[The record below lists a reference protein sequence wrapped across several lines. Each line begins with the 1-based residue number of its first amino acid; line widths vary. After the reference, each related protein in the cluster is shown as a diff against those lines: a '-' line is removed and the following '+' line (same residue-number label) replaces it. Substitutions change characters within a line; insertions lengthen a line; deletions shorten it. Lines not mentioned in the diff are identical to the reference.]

1 MHDDNNKTLGL
12 PFHGRHAPCNEVDTF
27 LKEKKKM
34 RLGQNLS
41 HEQVRAQTPKPLT
54 RRELLSQVSG
64 VYDPVVLVTAAKQK
78 GAILVHVAFQKANN
92 RRVPVNA
99 TWDAALSDEFRE
111 DAIRLF
117 EEYVQLVQIR
127 FTRAITPPNSNFEPV
142 AITFSDGSE
151 NAYGAVLYLRLN

>member
-1 MHDDNNKTLGL
+1 
-12 PFHGRHAPCNEVDTF
+12 
-27 LKEKKKM
+27 M

-78 GAILVHVAFQKANN
+78 GAILVHVAFQEANN
-92 RRVPVNA
+92 RRVPINA
-99 TWDAALSDEFRE
+99 TWDAALSDELRE

-117 EEYVQLVQIR
+117 EEFVQLGQIR
-127 FTRAITPPNSNFEPV
+127 FTKAITPPNSNDEPV
-142 AITFSDGSE
+142 AITFSDGSD